1 MRAGELRHRVTIQKQ
16 DDAGS
21 AWNGTRTW
29 NTYATVWAKIS
40 PAQGNESMD
49 RQTEKRQAE
58 VTHIITMR
66 YIRGLKPSM
75 RISFEGRYFYPEVIR
90 NIDER
95 NAWVEIEARED
106 VDA

>member
-1 MRAGELRHRVTIQKQ
+1 
-16 DDAGS
+16 
-21 AWNGTRTW
+21 
-29 NTYATVWAKIS
+29 
-40 PAQGNESMD
+40 
-49 RQTEKRQAE
+49 
-58 VTHIITMR
+58 
-66 YIRGLKPSM
+66 M